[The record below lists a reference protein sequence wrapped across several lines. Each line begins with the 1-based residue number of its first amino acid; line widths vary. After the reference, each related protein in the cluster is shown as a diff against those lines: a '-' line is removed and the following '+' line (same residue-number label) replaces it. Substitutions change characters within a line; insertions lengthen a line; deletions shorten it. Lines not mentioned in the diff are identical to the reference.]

1 MNLIH
6 RSLVLR
12 WVPLADDGVDVAR
25 LMLRRGGDLVQW
37 TLHIAVTEWD
47 AAVTELGPN
56 RITVNLWS
64 DSKRL
69 SSALLTILLVMANG
83 LFHHSE

>member
-1 MNLIH
+1 M
-6 RSLVLR
+6 
-12 WVPLADDGVDVAR
+12 
-25 LMLRRGGDLVQW
+25 QW

-47 AAVTELGPN
+47 TAVTELGPN

-69 SSALLTILLVMANG
+69 SSALLTILLVVTNG
-83 LFHHSE
+83 LFHHSEY